1 MTWEFAPSFDAAH
14 RAALESGK
22 PLVYVCP
29 PAGWAL
35 APLLD
40 RLAPGEPGLRVLVL
54 VPEPSVAA
62 DLSASVGDSG
72 TLAPL
77 HALTGAT
84 RTERLLRRS
93 AARTLVCT
101 PGDALELAR
110 RAALKLA
117 DLRHLVV
124 AWPEA
129 MLALGDGPALDTLLA
144 EAHGAQRLVAT
155 TDDGDPALGDFLTRH
170 AHRAPVAVAAR
181 APAAPFGPARYVVV
195 DEARRAG
202 VVRAL
207 LDHLDPDRALVWDPV
222 PSRHPLYAALARDT
236 AVHVTSDPGT
246 EPAALAVAADLP
258 SADALAALRA
268 VAREVV
274 VLVRASQLHYL
285 RRLAQPLRPLR
296 VAGETDRAYD
306 RAFAAR
312 RRVRERLAQG
322 HLDAELLTLAP
333 LFDEFDPALVAA
345 ALLTLPGGETP
356 VSGVEEPAVPV
367 RLFVTAGRQD
377 GVRPSDIVGA
387 LVNGVGIA
395 KEAIGRVDIR
405 DKFALVEVRADEAD
419 RAAKGLNGSM
429 LRGRRVAA
437 RPDRG

>member
-1 MTWEFAPSFDAAH
+1 VTWEFAPSFDAAH

-35 APLLD
+35 APLLG
-40 RLAPGEPGLRVLVL
+40 RLAAGDAGLRVLVL
-54 VPEPSVAA
+54 TPEPSVAA
-62 DLSASVGDSG
+62 DLSACLGDG
-72 TLAPL
+72 GALAPL
-77 HALTGAT
+77 HALSGAT
-84 RTERLLRRS
+84 RAERLLRRS
-93 AARTLVCT
+93 AVHTLVCT

-117 DLRHLVV
+117 DLRQIIV

-155 TDDGDPALGDFLTRH
+155 SDDADPALGDFLTRH

-181 APAAPFGPARYVVV
+181 VPAAPFGPARYVVV
-195 DEARRAG
+195 DEARRPGIARS
-202 VVRAL
+202 V

-222 PSRHPLYAALARDT
+222 PARHPRYAALARDAAVRVT
-236 AVHVTSDPGT
+236 ADPGT

-258 SADALAALRA
+258 SAEALAALRA

-274 VLVRASQLHYL
+274 VLVQASQLRYL

-296 VAGETDRAYD
+296 VASEADRAYD

-322 HLDAELLTLAP
+322 DLDGELLTLAP

-345 ALLTLPGGETP
+345 ALLSLPGGEAP
-356 VSGVEEPAVPV
+356 VSGVEEAAVQV

-419 RAAKGLNGSM
+419 RAVKGLNGSM

-437 RPDRG
+437 RPDRR